1 MGTWGDWKGWR
12 TDPIFIHE
20 NTISGSSPI
29 VMLSITVCG
38 SSPEGISEVSVIWGR
53 KLGTFSSPKW
63 VGIVVV
69 IRRIKA
75 ASMGLPSGGHSQRE
89 ASKFKYLVET
99 HNAEKPVLDIQPGA
113 AER

>member
-1 MGTWGDWKGWR
+1 MGTRGETVATRR

-20 NTISGSSPI
+20 NTISGSSLI
-29 VMLSITVCG
+29 VILSITVCG
-38 SSPEGISEVSVIWGR
+38 SSPGGISEVSVIWGR

-75 ASMGLPSGGHSQRE
+75 ASIGLPSGGHSQRE
-89 ASKFKYLVET
+89 ASEFEYLADSRRRKELKANFGRT
-99 HNAEKPVLDIQPGA
+99 T
-113 AER
+113 